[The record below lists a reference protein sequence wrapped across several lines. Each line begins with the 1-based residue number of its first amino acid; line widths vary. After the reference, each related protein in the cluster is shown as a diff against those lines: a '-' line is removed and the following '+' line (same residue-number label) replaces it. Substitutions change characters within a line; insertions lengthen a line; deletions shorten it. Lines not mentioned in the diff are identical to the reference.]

1 MKYLLLAYT
10 SLAEWNIVDVT
21 SEEFLA
27 SCKFYEDLVEEL
39 TGSGELVTTEG
50 LGHPALSHTARRG
63 SLVSEGPFAE
73 TGEVLASFA
82 VIDVDGQDRA
92 LSIAARIADAVG
104 DTVEVRPIMHG

>member
-10 SLAEWNIVDVT
+10 SLAEWDSVDVT
-21 SEEFLA
+21 SAQFLA
-27 SCKFYEDLVEEL
+27 SCRFYEDLIEEL
-39 TGSGELVTTEG
+39 TGTGELLSTEG
-50 LGHPALSHTARRG
+50 LGHPALTHTVRRG

-82 VIDVDGQDRA
+82 VLDCDGQERA

>member
-10 SLAEWNIVDVT
+10 SLAEWDTADVT
-21 SEEFLA
+21 SQEFLDA
-27 SCKFYEDLVEEL
+27 CAFYEDLVKEL
-39 TGSGELVTTEG
+39 TGSGELIGTEG
-50 LGHPALSHTARRG
+50 LGHPALSHTVRRG

-82 VIDVDGQDRA
+82 ILDCDGQDRA